1 MNPLNRALADA
12 TERLKPT
19 SDTARLDA
27 ELLLAHALDIER
39 DVLLLAAPIGPAP
52 AHFRDL
58 VERRAEGEPV
68 AYITGRRAFWNI
80 ELLVGPGALI
90 PRPDSETLIA
100 AAIGH
105 FGGSDGPKRILDLG
119 TGPGTLLLAAL
130 DQWPSAT
137 GLGIDAS
144 EEALGYARA
153 NARRLGLASR
163 AELRIGDWAQGIN
176 ETFDLVLINP
186 PYVAEAAEL
195 GPGVAEY
202 EPAEALFAGPDGLD
216 DYRRLAPVIGR
227 LIAPGGLAAI
237 EIGHDQAVSA
247 AQLFDAAGH
256 DVRLSHDLAGRARAL
271 LI

>member
-1 MNPLNRALADA
+1 MNPLNQALADA

-27 ELLLAHALDIER
+27 ELLMAHALDIER
-39 DVLLLAAPIGPAP
+39 DVLLLAPPGGSAP

-80 ELLVGPGALI
+80 ELAVGPGALI

-105 FGGSDGPKRILDLG
+105 FAGS
-119 TGPGTLLLAAL
+119 
-130 DQWPSAT
+130 
-137 GLGIDAS
+137 
-144 EEALGYARA
+144 
-153 NARRLGLASR
+153 
-163 AELRIGDWAQGIN
+163 
-176 ETFDLVLINP
+176 
-186 PYVAEAAEL
+186 
-195 GPGVAEY
+195 
-202 EPAEALFAGPDGLD
+202 DGLD
-216 DYRRLAPVIGR
+216 DYRRLAPAIGR

-247 AQLFDAAGH
+247 AQLFEAAGH
-256 DVRLSHDLAGRARAL
+256 QVRLSHDLAGRPRAL